1 MLVLTLEAFLE
12 TLKEKQPKLPN
23 IEQNVI
29 SLEKL
34 DKQETIHNMKGP
46 FALQFFGLVL
56 TTVEIYNLKPEQH

>member
-1 MLVLTLEAFLE
+1 MLVLTLEASLE
-12 TLKEKQPKLPN
+12 TLKEKQPKLTN

-46 FALQFFGLVL
+46 FAL
-56 TTVEIYNLKPEQH
+56 

>member
-1 MLVLTLEAFLE
+1 MGVKKIKEKKGYLVEMLVLTLEASLE
-12 TLKEKQPKLPN
+12 TLKEKQPKLTN

-46 FALQFFGLVL
+46 FAL
-56 TTVEIYNLKPEQH
+56 